1 MLSKSLDWE
10 QRPLGELLR
19 LSWPITVSVLSYAV
33 MTLVDTL
40 FVGRL
45 GAAALAG
52 VGLAG
57 TACFATLGFA
67 LGLLRA
73 TKVLVSQEYGAK
85 RDGLLGS
92 HINSSMVLSFG
103 LALLVVA
110 VAWLV
115 SPWLV
120 LLNES
125 PEASTAARE
134 YFLTRMLSAPA
145 LLAYGTLREARFG
158 IGDSR
163 SPMWASVS
171 GNFVN
176 IVLDYVFI
184 FELGWGV
191 QGAALATNAG
201 HVVEACILLW
211 VHYRG
216 PYAMGGFRMGTLVEL
231 VRLGLPL
238 GLQFVLEIGA
248 FTLLAAMISRIAD
261 AQMAAHQIALQVT
274 HLGFLPAY
282 AVGEAASVM
291 VGQAVGAG
299 RDDRVKPVAH
309 LALWVVVAYT
319 GLAGLVLGFGGRWI
333 ASGFTAEP
341 EVVAASSSLLLVAGL
356 FQVGDGAN
364 ILARSVLRGTGDV
377 RWSALVSVS
386 IAWGCTPPLMWGLG
400 YVAGL
405 GALGGWIGLLLEIV
419 LGASI
424 LWWRVERFGWTA
436 AARRSR
442 QRDHAQHRVV
452 QPATV

>member
-1 MLSKSLDWE
+1 MSPKRLDWE

-45 GAAALAG
+45 GASALAG

-85 RDGLLGS
+85 RDGVIGS
-92 HINSSMVLSFG
+92 HINSSMVLSLV
-103 LALLVVA
+103 LALGVVA
-110 VAWLV
+110 LAWLIA
-115 SPWLV
+115 PWLA

-125 PEASTAARE
+125 AEASAAAKE

-163 SPMWASVS
+163 SPMWAALS
-171 GNFVN
+171 GNAAN

-191 QGAALATNAG
+191 TGAALATNVG
-201 HVVEACILLW
+201 HVIEAAILVA

-216 PYAMGGFRMGTLVEL
+216 PFAAGPLRMDTVVEL
-231 VRLGLPL
+231 LRLGLPL

-248 FTLLAAMISRIAD
+248 FTLLAAMISRIGD

-291 VGQAVGAG
+291 VGQAVGAN
-299 RDDRVKPVAH
+299 RDDRVKPVGH

-319 GLAGLVLGFGGRWI
+319 GLAGLVLGFGGAWI
-333 ASGFTAEP
+333 AAGFSAER
-341 EVVAASSSLLLVAGL
+341 EVTTVASSLLVVAGL
-356 FQVGDGAN
+356 FQVADGAN

-377 RWSALVSVS
+377 RWPAIVSVS

-405 GALGGWIGLLLEIV
+405 GALGGWLGLLVELL
-419 LGASI
+419 LGASL
-424 LWWRVERFGWTA
+424 LWWRVERYGWQSA
-436 AARRSR
+436 AGRSR
-442 QRDHAQHRVV
+442 ERERRAR
-452 QPATV
+452 PAVRLAIA